1 VEFLGVNAGLLVIL
15 AFVALALLRVPV
27 FIALALPST
36 LYVLASGR
44 PLLFTAN
51 RMVRIVDSFTL
62 LAIPLFIYVGSL
74 MNHGEVTDKIF
85 EFADAVVGHLSGGL
99 AQVNIVTSLI
109 FSGISGS
116 ALADIG
122 GVGRVLI
129 RTMSNAGYDD
139 DFSAAITSASA
150 TIGPIFPPSI
160 PLIIYGIIA
169 EVSVL
174 QLLIAGAGPAIV
186 TVVLLMVWTGY
197 IARSRDLPKN
207 DSRASL
213 SRMALGFLVA
223 TPALLTP
230 VVLIAGML
238 GGFFTPTE
246 AAAVTVVYILLINTV
261 IYTITD
267 VEYLWTAAAETAR
280 TTGSIVL
287 IVSAAAVFSWV
298 LSVEGIDT
306 LFADVVFSISQN
318 PVVVLLLVNALLLFM
333 GLFLDPIAALVM
345 MTPIVF
351 PVLFE
356 VGVDPVQI
364 GVIVVFNLMLGLLT
378 PPLGLSVYLSAD
390 IADVSVG
397 SVFREV
403 RIYYV
408 VLLVALLVV
417 TFVPGVSL
425 FFVETFLR

>member
-1 VEFLGVNAGLLVIL
+1 MEVFGVNAGLIVIL

-36 LYVLASGR
+36 LFVLASDR
-44 PLLFTAN
+44 PLLFVVN
-51 RMVRIVDSFTL
+51 RMVRTVDSFTL

-74 MNHGEVTDKIF
+74 MNHGDVTEKIF
-85 EFADAVVGHLSGGL
+85 EFADDIVGHATGGL

-129 RTMSNAGYDD
+129 ETMSDNGYDD
-139 DFSAAITSASA
+139 GYSAALTSASA

-160 PLIIYGIIA
+160 PLILYGILA

-174 QLLIAGAGPAIV
+174 QLLIAGAIPAVV
-186 TVVLLMVWTGY
+186 TTLLLMVWTRYLAHTRGFP
-197 IARSRDLPKN
+197 SN
-207 DSRASL
+207 DKRASF
-213 SRMALGFLVA
+213 SKMASSFVVA
-223 TPALLTP
+223 APALFTPA
-230 VVLIAGML
+230 VLIAGML
-238 GGFFTPTE
+238 GGLFTPTE
-246 AAAVTVVYILLINTV
+246 AAAVTVVYILIINTV
-261 IYTITD
+261 IYRVTGLRYIWD
-267 VEYLWTAAAETAR
+267 AALETAR

-287 IVSAAAVFSWV
+287 ILAAAAVFSFV

-306 LFADVVFSISQN
+306 LFANFVFAFSEN
-318 PVVVLLLVNALLLFM
+318 PIVVLLLVNALLLFI

-364 GVIVVFNLMLGLLT
+364 GVIMVFNLMLGLLT

-397 SVFREV
+397 SVFRKT
-403 RIYYV
+403 RTYY
-408 VLLVALLVV
+408 LIMLVALLII
-417 TFVPGVSL
+417 TFVPVVSL
-425 FFVETFLR
+425 GLVETFFR

>member
-1 VEFLGVNAGLLVIL
+1 MEVFGLNAGLLVIL
-15 AFVALALLRVPV
+15 AFVVLALLRVPV

-51 RMVRIVDSFTL
+51 RMVRTLDSFTL
-62 LAIPLFIYVGSL
+62 LAIPLFIYVGAL
-74 MNHGEVTDKIF
+74 MNHGEVTDRIF
-85 EFADAVVGHLSGGL
+85 EFADAVVGHFAGGL

-129 RTMSNAGYDD
+129 RTMGNAGYDD
-139 DFSAAITSASA
+139 DFSAALTSASA

-186 TVVLLMVWTGY
+186 TVLLLMAWTGY
-197 IARSRDLPKN
+197 IARSRDLPSN
-207 DSRASL
+207 DKRSSVRQMG
-213 SRMALGFLVA
+213 RTFLVA
-223 TPALLTP
+223 VPALLTP

-238 GGFFTPTE
+238 GGLFTPTE
-246 AAAVTVVYILLINTV
+246 AAAVTVVYILVINTA

-267 VEYLWTAAAETAR
+267 VEYLWTAAVETAR

-287 IVSAAAVFSWV
+287 IVSAAAVFSYV
-298 LSVEGIDT
+298 LSVESIDT
-306 LFADVVFSISQN
+306 LFADFVFSLSQD
-318 PVVVLLLVNALLLFM
+318 PIVVLLLVNALLLFI

-364 GVIVVFNLMLGLLT
+364 GVIMVFNLMLGLLT

-390 IADVSVG
+390 IADVSVS

-403 RIYYV
+403 RVYYA

-417 TFVPGVSL
+417 TFVPDVSL
-425 FFVETFLR
+425 VFVETFLR

>member
-1 VEFLGVNAGLLVIL
+1 MEVLGLNAGLVVIL
-15 AFVALALLRVPV
+15 AFVVLALLRVPV

-51 RMVRIVDSFTL
+51 RMVRTLDSFTL
-62 LAIPLFIYVGSL
+62 LAIPLFIYVGAL

-85 EFADAVVGHLSGGL
+85 DFADAVVGHFSGGL

-139 DFSAAITSASA
+139 DFSAALTSASA

-186 TVVLLMVWTGY
+186 TVLLLMVWTAY
-197 IARSRDLPKN
+197 IARSRDLPSN
-207 DSRASL
+207 DERSN
-213 SRMALGFLVA
+213 LGEMGRTLLIAF
-223 TPALLTP
+223 PALLTP
-230 VVLIAGML
+230 AVLIAGML

-246 AAAVTVVYILLINTV
+246 AAAVTVVYILLINTAL
-261 IYTITD
+261 YTITD
-267 VEYLWTAAAETAR
+267 VEYLWTAAVETAR

-287 IVSAAAVFSWV
+287 IVSAAAVFSYV
-298 LSVEGIDT
+298 LSVESIDS
-306 LFADVVFSISQN
+306 LFADFVFSISQD
-318 PVVVLLLVNALLLFM
+318 PIVVLLLVNALLLFI

-403 RIYYV
+403 RVYYL

-417 TFVPGVSL
+417 TFVPEVSL
-425 FFVETFLR
+425 VFVETFLR

>member
-1 VEFLGVNAGLLVIL
+1 MQVFGLNAGVIVIVV
-15 AFVALALLRVPV
+15 FVTLALLRVPV

-44 PLLFTAN
+44 PVLFVAN
-51 RMVRIVDSFTL
+51 RMVRTIDSFTL

-74 MNHGEVTDKIF
+74 MNHGDVTDKIF
-85 EFADAVVGHLSGGL
+85 TFADDVVGHFTGGL
-99 AQVNIVTSLI
+99 AHVNVVTSLI

-116 ALADIG
+116 ALADVG

-129 RTMSNAGYDD
+129 RTMSDNGYKDE
-139 DFSAAITSASA
+139 FSAALTSASA

-160 PLIIYGIIA
+160 PLILYGILA

-186 TVVLLMVWTGY
+186 TALLLMGWTAY
-197 IARSRDLPKN
+197 VARARDLPRN
-207 DSRASL
+207 DDRASF
-213 SRMALGFLVA
+213 SRMWRSLVVA
-223 TPALLTP
+223 APALVTP

-238 GGFFTPTE
+238 GGVFTPTE
-246 AAAVTVVYILLINTV
+246 AAAVTVIYILVINTA
-261 IYTITD
+261 IYRVTG
-267 VEYLWTAAAETAR
+267 VRYLWDAAVETAR
-280 TTGSIVL
+280 TTGSVVL
-287 IVSAAAVFSWV
+287 ILAAAAVFSFV
-298 LSVEGIDT
+298 LSVEGIDVI
-306 LFADVVFSISQN
+306 FAELVFSVSQN
-318 PVVVLLLVNALLLFM
+318 PLVVLLLVNALLLFI

-364 GVIVVFNLMLGLLT
+364 GVIMVFNLMLGLLT

-390 IADVSVG
+390 IADVSIG

-403 RIYYV
+403 RNYYLI
-408 VLLVALLVV
+408 LLAALLIV
-417 TFVPGVSL
+417 TFVPAVSL
-425 FFVETFLR
+425 SVVEAFIR

>member
-1 VEFLGVNAGLLVIL
+1 VEVLGINAGLLVIL
-15 AFVALALLRVPV
+15 AFVVLALLRVPV

-36 LYVLASGR
+36 LYVIVSGR

-51 RMVRIVDSFTL
+51 RMVRILDSFTL

-129 RTMSNAGYDD
+129 RTMSSAGYED
-139 DFSAAITSASA
+139 DFSAALTSASA

-186 TVVLLMVWTGY
+186 TVVLLMAWTAY
-197 IARSRDLPKN
+197 IARARDLPQN
-207 DSRASL
+207 DARASL
-213 SRMALGFLVA
+213 PRMARGLAIAV
-223 TPALLTP
+223 PALFTP
-230 VVLIAGML
+230 VILIAGML
-238 GGFFTPTE
+238 GGYFTPTE

-261 IYTITD
+261 IYRITD
-267 VEYLWTAAAETAR
+267 VQYLWTAAVETAR

-298 LSVEGIDT
+298 LSVESIDA
-306 LFADVVFSISQN
+306 LFAEFVFSISQD
-318 PVVVLLLVNALLLFM
+318 PIVVLLLVNALLLFM

-403 RIYYV
+403 RVYYL
-408 VLLVALLVV
+408 VLLLALLVV
-417 TFVPGVSL
+417 TFVPSVSL
-425 FFVETFLR
+425 FFVEAFLR

>member
-1 VEFLGVNAGLLVIL
+1 MQVFGLNAGMLVI
-15 AFVALALLRVPV
+15 AVFVILALLRIPV
-27 FIALALPST
+27 FISLALPST

-44 PLLFTAN
+44 PVLFVAN
-51 RMVRIVDSFTL
+51 RMVRTVDSFTL

-74 MNHGEVTDKIF
+74 MNNGGVTDKIF
-85 EFADAVVGHLSGGL
+85 RFADDIVGHFTGGL

-129 RTMSNAGYDD
+129 KTMSDNNYKDE
-139 DFSAAITSASA
+139 FSAALTSASA

-160 PLIIYGIIA
+160 PLILYGILA

-186 TVVLLMVWTGY
+186 TTLLLMGWTAY
-197 IARSRDLPKN
+197 IARARNFPRN
-207 DSRASL
+207 DHRASL
-213 SRMALGFLVA
+213 RRMGRSFVIAA
-223 TPALLTP
+223 PALLTP

-238 GGFFTPTE
+238 GGIFTPTE
-246 AAAVTVVYILLINTV
+246 AAAVTVIYILVINTLLYRV
-261 IYTITD
+261 TG
-267 VEYLWTAAAETAR
+267 VRYLWDAAVETAR
-280 TTGSIVL
+280 TTGSVVL
-287 IVSAAAVFSWV
+287 ILAAAAVFSFV
-298 LSVEGIDT
+298 LSVEGIDV
-306 LFADVVFSISQN
+306 LFAELVFSVSEN
-318 PVVVLLLVNALLLFM
+318 TLVVLLLVNALLLFI

-356 VGVDPVQI
+356 IGVDPVQI
-364 GVIVVFNLMLGLLT
+364 GVIMVFNLMLGLLT

-390 IADVSVG
+390 IADVPIG
-397 SVFREV
+397 SVFRETKS
-403 RIYYV
+403 YYII
-408 VLLVALLVV
+408 LLVALLIV
-417 TFVPGVSL
+417 TFVPAVSL
-425 FFVETFLR
+425 TIVETFIR

>member
-1 VEFLGVNAGLLVIL
+1 VEFLGINAGLLVIL
-15 AFVALALLRVPV
+15 AFVVLALLRVPV

-36 LYVLASGR
+36 VYVLASGR

-51 RMVRIVDSFTL
+51 RMVRILDSFTL

-129 RTMSNAGYDD
+129 RTMTNAGYED

-186 TVVLLMVWTGY
+186 TVVLLMAWTAY
-197 IARSRDLPKN
+197 LARSRDLPKN
-207 DSRASL
+207 DQRASL
-213 SRMALGFLVA
+213 RRMVRGFLIAV
-223 TPALLTP
+223 PALLTP

-246 AAAVTVVYILLINTV
+246 AAAVTVVYILLINTAL
-261 IYTITD
+261 YTITD
-267 VEYLWTAAAETAR
+267 VEYLWTAAVETAR

-298 LSVEGIDT
+298 LSVESIDT
-306 LFADVVFSISQN
+306 LFADIVFSISQD
-318 PVVVLLLVNALLLFM
+318 PIVVLLLVNALLLFI

-403 RIYYV
+403 RVYYA
-408 VLLVALLVV
+408 VLLAALLVV
-417 TFVPGVSL
+417 TFVPEVSL
-425 FFVETFLR
+425 FFVEEFLR

>member
-1 VEFLGVNAGLLVIL
+1 MEVVGVNAGLLVIV
-15 AFVALALLRVPV
+15 AFVLLSLLRVPV
-27 FIALALPST
+27 FIALALPAT
-36 LYVLASGR
+36 VYVLATGR

-51 RMVRIVDSFTL
+51 RMVRTLDSFTL

-85 EFADAVVGHLSGGL
+85 GFADAVVGHFSGGL
-99 AQVNIVTSLI
+99 AQINIVTSLI

-129 RTMSNAGYDD
+129 RTMSNAGYDEEY
-139 DFSAAITSASA
+139 SAALTSASA
-150 TIGPIFPPSI
+150 TIGPIFPPSV

-186 TVVLLMVWTGY
+186 TVVLLMGWTAY
-197 IARSRDLPKN
+197 IARRRDFPKN
-207 DSRASL
+207 DQRASVTEMGRSL
-213 SRMALGFLVA
+213 LLAF
-223 TPALLTP
+223 PALLTP
-230 VVLIAGML
+230 VVLIVGML

-246 AAAVTVVYILLINTV
+246 AAAVTVVYILAINTV
-261 IYTITD
+261 AYAIID
-267 VEYLWTAAAETAR
+267 VQYLWTAGVETVQ
-280 TTGSIVL
+280 TTGRIVL
-287 IVSAAAVFSWV
+287 IVAAASVFSYV

-306 LFADVVFSISQN
+306 LFANFVFSISED
-318 PVVVLLLVNALLLFM
+318 PIVVLLLVNALLLFM
-333 GLFLDPIAALVM
+333 GLFLDPLAALVM

-364 GVIVVFNLMLGLLT
+364 GVIMVFNLMLGLLT

-390 IADVSVG
+390 IAEVSVS

-403 RIYYV
+403 RVYYL

-417 TFVPGVSL
+417 TFVPEVSL
-425 FFVETFLR
+425 VIVESFLR

>member
-1 VEFLGVNAGLLVIL
+1 MEVFGLNAGLLVIL

-36 LYVLASGR
+36 LYVLATGR

-51 RMVRIVDSFTL
+51 RMVRILDSFTL

-74 MNHGEVTDKIF
+74 MNHGEVTAKIF
-85 EFADAVVGHLSGGL
+85 EFADAVVGHFAGGL

-129 RTMSNAGYDD
+129 ETMTSAGYEN
-139 DFSAAITSASA
+139 DFSAALTSASA

-186 TVVLLMVWTGY
+186 TVLLLMAWTAY

-207 DSRASL
+207 DKRAEIRQMGRS
-213 SRMALGFLVA
+213 FLVA
-223 TPALLTP
+223 LPALLTP

-238 GGFFTPTE
+238 GGLFTPTE

-261 IYTITD
+261 LYAITD
-267 VEYLWTAAAETAR
+267 TEYLWTAAVETVR

-287 IVSAAAVFSWV
+287 IVSAAAVFSYV
-298 LSVEGIDT
+298 LSVENIDS
-306 LFADVVFSISQN
+306 LFAEFVFSVSQD
-318 PVVVLLLVNALLLFM
+318 PIVILLLVNALLLFM

-364 GVIVVFNLMLGLLT
+364 GVIMVFNLMLGLLT

-390 IADVSVG
+390 IADTSVG

-403 RIYYV
+403 RVYYA
-408 VLLVALLVV
+408 VLLLALLIV
-417 TFVPGVSL
+417 TFVPDVSL
-425 FFVETFLR
+425 IFVETFLR

>member
-1 VEFLGVNAGLLVIL
+1 VEFLGINAGLLVVL

-36 LYVLASGR
+36 FYVLASGR

-51 RMVRIVDSFTL
+51 RMVRILDSFTL

-129 RTMSNAGYDD
+129 RTMSSAGYDD
-139 DFSAAITSASA
+139 DFSAALTSASA

-186 TVVLLMVWTGY
+186 TVLLLMAWTGY
-197 IARSRDLPKN
+197 IARSRALPKN
-207 DSRASL
+207 DKRASL
-213 SRMALGFLVA
+213 RRMASGLLIA
-223 TPALLTP
+223 LPALLTP

-246 AAAVTVVYILLINTV
+246 AAAVTVVYILLINTA

-267 VEYLWTAAAETAR
+267 VEYLWTAAVETAR

-298 LSVEGIDT
+298 LSVESIDT
-306 LFADVVFSISQN
+306 LFADFVFSISQD
-318 PVVVLLLVNALLLFM
+318 PLVVLLLVNALLLFI

-403 RIYYV
+403 RVYYV

-417 TFVPGVSL
+417 TFVPEVSL
-425 FFVETFLR
+425 FFVEEFLR

>member
-1 VEFLGVNAGLLVIL
+1 MEFLGVNAGLLVIL

-403 RIYYV
+403 RVYYV

>member
-1 VEFLGVNAGLLVIL
+1 MEVFGVNAGLLVIL
-15 AFVALALLRVPV
+15 AFVVLSLLRVPV

-36 LYVLASGR
+36 IYVVASGR

-51 RMVRIVDSFTL
+51 RMVRILDSFTL

-85 EFADAVVGHLSGGL
+85 QFADAVVGHVSGGL
-99 AQVNIVTSLI
+99 AQVNIVTSLV

-129 RTMSNAGYDD
+129 RTMSDAGYDD
-139 DFSAAITSASA
+139 DFSAALTSASA

-186 TVVLLMVWTGY
+186 TVVLLMAWTAY
-197 IARSRDLPKN
+197 IARVRDLPKN
-207 DSRASL
+207 QQRASVRTMGRSFVL
-213 SRMALGFLVA
+213 AF
-223 TPALLTP
+223 PALLTP
-230 VVLIAGML
+230 IVLVFGML
-238 GGFFTPTE
+238 GGYFTPTE
-246 AAAVTVVYILLINTV
+246 AAAVTVVYILLINTA
-261 IYTITD
+261 IYTIID
-267 VEYLWTAAAETAR
+267 IEYLWTAAVETVQ
-280 TTGSIVL
+280 TTGRIVL
-287 IVSAAAVFSWV
+287 IVSAASVFSYV
-298 LSVEGIDT
+298 LSVESIDT
-306 LFADVVFSISQN
+306 LFADVVFAISQD
-318 PVVVLLLVNALLLFM
+318 PGVVLLLVNALLLFM

-364 GVIVVFNLMLGLLT
+364 GVIMVFNLMLGLLT

-390 IADVSVG
+390 IAEVSVS

-403 RIYYV
+403 RVYYL

-417 TFVPGVSL
+417 TFVPEVSL
-425 FFVETFLR
+425 VFVETFLR